1 MPGST
6 VLASLSRADVSEP
19 VARRS
24 LKLRAILTLLSLLLS
39 AVLATVVATLRTIQL
54 GHQAQA
60 DLGMRALQQASGV
73 SAAIDADLSR
83 FGRAL
88 QTHAR
93 FIERQG
99 LLRQPS
105 LLRGFMNDMYA
116 EPSYAW
122 AGVTDS
128 AGQVLAALDGRLVGV
143 DVSQRDWWSAGKQ
156 RLHFG
161 DVHEARLLAAL
172 LPALKAGEPWRFID
186 IAVPVQAGDRSAGV
200 LAVHLSWP
208 WLQERIRMF
217 AGTAPSHAGQLFV
230 IGRDGRQR
238 LGPLGKVGDPMP
250 LHHLALEAP
259 EGWRVLVWPDGQ
271 RYVTA
276 WATSHGH
283 APYAGFGWV
292 TLVRSPVPQVD
303 ATSLGW
309 VWGSAAF
316 AVAVGTTLAWVL
328 SSLFLLPL
336 GQFVARVR
344 GIARGQDMP
353 PPRLLPAEFVQ
364 IHEAVLELVAQLRE
378 KESALRDALDEV
390 RGSFESVGRTMPGF
404 LFTHV
409 QRGAE
414 ARYSFFSDSAHHYL
428 GVSRHELMADRSG
441 VLWMR
446 NVDEEDARHNRPLLA
461 RAAVDGTALTYTY
474 RVRGGDGCW
483 RTLQATM
490 VPREGGTAAERIFD
504 GFAIDIT
511 ELVEARTQAQRANL
525 AKDRFLATMSHELRT
540 PLNGILGF
548 AKLLEMRLERDDDRR
563 FAAHI
568 QQAGQNLLRILNDVL
583 DFSKIEAGRL
593 ELEHLPLQL
602 ESVVDACRALF
613 APAAAAKGVR
623 LEVLLPEVPIPT
635 LLGDATRLQQVLS
648 NLLSN
653 AVKFTAQGRV
663 ALAVTL
669 QETASGGAEVDIKV
683 SDTGIGLSDE
693 QQGHLFKPFQQAD
706 ASTARRYGGTG
717 LGLWISRRLVQAM
730 GGDITVDS
738 TLGLGTTLQL
748 RIPFPKALARP
759 SATAAAET
767 TAPACPL
774 RVLVVD
780 DIAMNREVLCEL
792 LQQDGQFVEVVDSG
806 LAAVERVVAGG
817 IDLVLMDVEMP
828 EVDGLQAARRI
839 RELPGP
845 AGTTPIW
852 AVTGAAFANDVA
864 RAQAAGMNG
873 HLSKPVD
880 VMALRAVLAAVERD
894 RRP

>member
-1 MPGST
+1 M
-6 VLASLSRADVSEP
+6 
-19 VARRS
+19 
-24 LKLRAILTLLSLLLS
+24 LSLLLS

-60 DLGMRALQQASGV
+60 ELGVRALQQASGV

-122 AGVTDS
+122 AGVTDDH
-128 AGQVLAALDGRLVGV
+128 GQVLAALDGRLVGV

-161 DVHEARLLAAL
+161 DVHEARLLATL
-172 LPALKAGEPWRFID
+172 LPALKSGEPWRFID
-186 IAVPVQAGDRSAGV
+186 IAVPVQDGGRPAGV

-217 AGTAPSHAGQLFV
+217 AGTAPARAGQLF
-230 IGRDGRQR
+230 ITGRDGHQR
-238 LGPLGKVGDPMP
+238 LGPLGNAGDPMP

-259 EGWRVLVWPDGQ
+259 EGWRVLAWPDGQ

-276 WATSHGH
+276 WAASHGH
-283 APYAGFGWV
+283 APYPGFGWV
-292 TLVRSPVPQVD
+292 TLVRLPLPQVD

-316 AVAVGTTLAWVL
+316 AVVVGTALAWVL

-336 GQFVARVR
+336 RQFVARVR

-404 LFTHV
+404 LFTRV

-414 ARYSFFSDSAHHYL
+414 ARYSFFSDSAHQYL

-441 VLWMR
+441 VLWMH
-446 NVDEEDARHNRPLLA
+446 NVDEEDARHNGPLLA
-461 RAAVDGTALTYTY
+461 RAVVDGTALTYTY

-525 AKDRFLATMSHELRT
+525 SKDRFLATMSHELRT

-593 ELEHLPLQL
+593 ELERLPFQL
-602 ESVVDACRALF
+602 ENVVDACRGLF

-623 LEVLLPEVPIPT
+623 LEVLLPEVPMPT
-635 LLGDATRLQQVLS
+635 LLGDAPRLQQVLS

-669 QETASGGAEVDIKV
+669 LETASGVAEVDIKV

-738 TLGLGTTLQL
+738 TLGQGTTLQL
-748 RIPFPKALARP
+748 CIPFPKAAAQ
-759 SATAAAET
+759 STAVAAAET
-767 TAPACPL
+767 AAPACHL

-792 LQQDGQFVEVVDSG
+792 LQQDGQLVEVVDNG
-806 LAAVERVVAGG
+806 LAAVKRVVAGG

-828 EVDGLQAARRI
+828 DVDGLQAARRI

-864 RAQAAGMNG
+864 RAQAAGMHG

-880 VMALRAVLAAVERD
+880 VMALRAVLAAVDRD